1 MRQIATVLILS
12 IGLVSAGATG
22 AETTTAASTI
32 DQVQELVTAG
42 KNREARDLLAGAR
55 QQFPDNTQLLE
66 LQAQLLFDG
75 ERFGEVQALINS
87 STDPT
92 PLLSKLLTSSVKQLE
107 RLSRSNTIAVIAIQK
122 KMDIEDFVTAIAIAD
137 LALGKFPE
145 TEEHFL
151 TLKGEALYKNNWL
164 EAAETEFRK
173 ALNIDPLNPVAKEY
187 VAEIRSTLQAQTSE
201 EWAEWVSIFKD
212 KVGDFAVTF
221 LALFA
226 AFVVNSFVAPLML
239 QFKLTLARRSFER
252 GNYDEFLGLCEG
264 LLGQEN
270 FSMLR
275 ANFRFILDHTSYD
288 EAKEILKR
296 YVVTV
301 ERLPSLL
308 RILEREHEK
317 MLEDS

>member
-151 TLKGEALYKNNWL
+151 TLKGEALYKNNRL

-187 VAEIRSTLQAQTSE
+187 VAEI
-201 EWAEWVSIFKD
+201 
-212 KVGDFAVTF
+212 
-221 LALFA
+221 
-226 AFVVNSFVAPLML
+226 
-239 QFKLTLARRSFER
+239 
-252 GNYDEFLGLCEG
+252 
-264 LLGQEN
+264 
-270 FSMLR
+270 
-275 ANFRFILDHTSYD
+275 
-288 EAKEILKR
+288 
-296 YVVTV
+296 
-301 ERLPSLL
+301 
-308 RILEREHEK
+308 
-317 MLEDS
+317 